1 VYSGERANDPGDAA
15 LLAEALGDRRV
26 FITKDHDIGALVYGD
41 GCEHAGV
48 ILIDD
53 LGDPSAEAALLT
65 SVVEDHAAQLA
76 GGAFLRVDASGRVR
90 LGES

>member
-1 VYSGERANDPGDAA
+1 
-15 LLAEALGDRRV
+15 
-26 FITKDHDIGALVYGD
+26 
-41 GCEHAGV
+41 V

-65 SVVEDHAAQLA
+65 SVVQDHAAQLA